1 MSDDKHGESGGQP
14 PVTFTIDGLEYTTA
28 DRRKTAAALLR
39 LAGVD
44 PADHDLARVV
54 GQGQVEPKRFKDE
67 DEVQIT
73 PGAKFVTV
81 FHGPT
86 PVV

>member
-1 MSDDKHGESGGQP
+1 MSDDKHGAIGGQP
-14 PVTFTIDGLEYTTA
+14 LVTFTIDGVEYTTD
-28 DRRKTAAALLR
+28 DRRQAAAALLR

-44 PADHDLARVV
+44 PADHDLARIV
-54 GQGQVEPKRFKDE
+54 GQGQVEPRKFKDE

-73 PGAKFVTV
+73 PGAKFITV